1 MACNVQLIGRN
12 SAAQTAEARCEAL
25 SRDNTELR
33 RETAALRKQA
43 NELGIA
49 DQVDFHLNVSFA
61 MLQEFLGQASCGL
74 HTMWNEH
81 FGIGVVPR

>member
-1 MACNVQLIGRN
+1 MPLPIPRTDARRL
-12 SAAQTAEARCEAL
+12 SARV
-25 SRDNTELR
+25 
-33 RETAALRKQA
+33 AALRKQA

-61 MLQEFLGQASCGL
+61 RLQEFLGQASCGL

-81 FGIGVVPR
+81 FGIGVVEMQAAGMITIAHDSGG